1 MALYGRHDINRRVLM
16 RRAVFEIMV
25 AGMIFAA
32 TLGGAIAH
40 QVSLSH
46 QLAALVSTTTTAA

>member
-1 MALYGRHDINRRVLM
+1 M

-25 AGMIFAA
+25 AGMVFSA

-40 QVSLSH
+40 QVSLSSRV
-46 QLAALVSTTTTAA
+46 ATIASATSIA